1 MGPAPK
7 AQQRPANALAAN
19 SMTQS
24 NASPINLGVFLLRP
38 ITFYYTIHPM
48 KNDSTPVDD
57 FDATITCEEY
67 YMERDWED
75 DENDFEDED
84 EDELEDDDD
93 DEDEDEDED
102 DDFEDDDEF
111 EDDEWEDMEDD
122 VTDCFDCDGAVSE
135 NGFAVLFDMERRGYF
150 A

>member
-1 MGPAPK
+1 
-7 AQQRPANALAAN
+7 
-19 SMTQS
+19 
-24 NASPINLGVFLLRP
+24 
-38 ITFYYTIHPM
+38 M

-84 EDELEDDDD
+84 EDELEDDEDEDD
-93 DEDEDEDED
+93 DFEDEDEDEDED
-102 DDFEDDDEF
+102 DDGWDDE
-111 EDDEWEDMEDD
+111 EWEDMEDD